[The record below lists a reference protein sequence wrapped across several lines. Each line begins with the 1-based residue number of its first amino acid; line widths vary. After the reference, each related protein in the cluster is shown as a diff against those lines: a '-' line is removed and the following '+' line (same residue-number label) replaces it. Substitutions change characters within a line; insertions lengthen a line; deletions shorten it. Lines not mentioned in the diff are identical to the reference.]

1 MEIRANKLNVFLRLY
16 IPLGILIAIDYFWHD
31 AGFFGMSSW
40 NFIIA
45 IAVICTIPMLLHY
58 HLTYLIIENDTII
71 AKSGILSPKY
81 EIAINDIT
89 NITSE
94 KRDAQINLQAQRTR
108 KWYGLHQKVFKIDLR
123 SGQSVIINITDMN
136 KQKLEAAIAAID
148 GILHR
153 IHI

>member
-58 HLTYLIIENDTII
+58 HLTYLIIKDDTII

-81 EIAINDIT
+81 EIAINDTT
-89 NITSE
+89 NITIE
-94 KRDAQINLQAQRTR
+94 KQDALINIQAQKTR
-108 KWYGLHQKVFKIDLR
+108 SWYGPFRKVLRIDLR
-123 SGQSVIINITDMN
+123 SGQSIFINVTDMN
-136 KQKLEAAIAAID
+136 KQKLEAAID

>member
-1 MEIRANKLNVFLRLY
+1 MEIHAKKPDVLLRIF
-16 IPLGILIAIDYFWHD
+16 IPLGILMAIDYYWYD
-31 AGFFGMSSW
+31 TGFFGISSW

-45 IAVICTIPMLLHY
+45 IAFIGAILMLLHY
-58 HLTYLIIENDTII
+58 HLTYLIIKDDTII

-89 NITSE
+89 NITIE
-94 KRDAQINLQAQRTR
+94 KQDALINIQAQKTR
-108 KWYGLHQKVFKIDLR
+108 SWYGPFRKVLRIDLR
-123 SGQSVIINITDMN
+123 SGQSIFINVTDMN
-136 KQKLEAAIAAID
+136 KQKLEAAID